1 MDRQDRTGKAPARHS
16 VGTSRSD
23 STTGTGTDG
32 NASVL
37 RGATVATPRRHWHQH
52 DSVNSSSDHR
62 RRARGPGTAVTS
74 TLAVRRH
81 QAVGIYEL
89 DEDQEPCQEEA

>member
-1 MDRQDRTGKAPARHS
+1 VDRQDHTGTGKAPARHS

-23 STTGTGTDG
+23 LTTGRGTGS

-37 RGATVATPRRHWHQH
+37 GATVATPRHWHPLE
-52 DSVNSSSDHR
+52 SVNSTSDHR

>member
-1 MDRQDRTGKAPARHS
+1 MDRQDHTGTGKAPARHS

-23 STTGTGTDG
+23 LTTGRGTGS

-37 RGATVATPRRHWHQH
+37 GATVATGTRLTASTRPRIIV
-52 DSVNSSSDHR
+52 D
-62 RRARGPGTAVTS
+62 AGTAVTS